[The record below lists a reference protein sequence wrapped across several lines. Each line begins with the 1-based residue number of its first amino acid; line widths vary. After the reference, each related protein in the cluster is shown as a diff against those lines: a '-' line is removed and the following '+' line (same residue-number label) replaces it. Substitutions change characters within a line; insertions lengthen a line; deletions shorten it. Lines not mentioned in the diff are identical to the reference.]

1 MGNVDTNALF
11 NISYGL
17 YVVTSKLGE
26 KHNGLI
32 VNTVMQVTD
41 TPNRV
46 AVCINKVNYSHDVIK
61 QTGIMNVNCLTES
74 TPFEVFKQFGF
85 QSGKDT
91 DKFAGEQIKT
101 SENGLVVLKE
111 NINAFISLKV
121 TDYIDLD
128 THGLFVCEV
137 TESEIVS
144 GEKAV
149 TYTYYQQNIKPKPQ
163 PQKKKGFVCKICGY
177 VYEGEVLPEDY
188 ICPLCKHP
196 ASDFE
201 PIE

>member
-1 MGNVDTNALF
+1 MSNIDTKALF

-32 VNTVMQVTD
+32 VNTVMQLTD

-46 AVCINKVNYSHDVIK
+46 GVCINKVNYSHDIIK
-61 QTGIMNVNCLTES
+61 QTGLMNVNCLTES
-74 TPFEVFKQFGF
+74 TPFETFEQFGF
-85 QSGKDT
+85 KSGKEN
-91 DKFAGEQIKT
+91 DKFAGSNPKT
-101 SENGLVVLKE
+101 SQNGLAVLKD

-137 TESEIVS
+137 TEAEVLSD
-144 GEKAV
+144 EKSV
-149 TYTYYQQNIKPKPQ
+149 TYTYYQENIKPKPQ
-163 PQKKKGFVCKICGY
+163 AEQKKGFVCKICGY
-177 VYEGEVLPEDY
+177 VYEGDTLPDDF
-188 ICPLCKHP
+188 ICPWCKHP

-201 PIE
+201 AL

>member
-1 MGNVDTNALF
+1 MTNINTNALF

-17 YVVTSKLGE
+17 YVVTSNDGK

-74 TPFEVFKQFGF
+74 TSFETFKQFGF

-91 DKFAGEQIKT
+91 DKFADEQIKT
-101 SENGLVVLKE
+101 SQNGLVVLKE

-121 TDYIDLD
+121 TEYIDLD
-128 THGLFVCEV
+128 THGLFICEV

-144 GEKAV
+144 DEKAV

-163 PQKKKGFVCKICGY
+163 QKKKGFVCKICGY
-177 VYEGEVLPEDY
+177 VYEGETLPDDY